1 MAAAGAPLPNGPTPS
16 RFARRGFLVGAGAAI
31 GVAGLAGARWFN
43 IAATVQERDLTAP
56 EALAAAQAGE
66 ILLVDIRRPDEWART
81 GIGQGAVAID
91 MRRTDCIEG
100 LRGHVGGRRDVP
112 VALICARGV
121 RSAKMSARLDAA
133 GFTQVLDVPEGMSG
147 SGAGP
152 GWIKRGLPLVQPN

>member
-16 RFARRGFLVGAGAAI
+16 RFARRGFLLGAGAAI

-66 ILLVDIRRPDEWART
+66 ILLVDIRRPDEWTRT

-91 MRRTDCIEG
+91 MRRTDFIEV
-100 LRGHVGGRRDVP
+100 LLGHVGGRRDVP